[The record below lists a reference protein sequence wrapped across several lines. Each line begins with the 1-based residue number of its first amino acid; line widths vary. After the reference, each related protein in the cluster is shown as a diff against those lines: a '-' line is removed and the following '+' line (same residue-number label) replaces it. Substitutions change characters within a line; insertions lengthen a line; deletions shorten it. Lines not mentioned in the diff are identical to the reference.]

1 MTCLK
6 LLQGRCVIV
15 PPCAHTCFSFVL
27 FLGVEPLHQWSILI
41 CAFRVTCC
49 SFITSIKEKNKT
61 AKKHHDKVANSC
73 NVCVKD
79 PVPTAYH
86 SFHLK
91 RKDYHHT
98 DIQFVLCFFFHAFYL
113 FPRLELAQHTRKRT
127 QYLCESR
134 IYFIYS
140 LSPLLPLVKSL
151 VD

>member
-1 MTCLK
+1 MSSCPRVRTLAS
-6 LLQGRCVIV
+6 LS
-15 PPCAHTCFSFVL
+15 FSFSVCVS
-27 FLGVEPLHQWSILI
+27 VEPLHQWSILI

-91 RKDYHHT
+91 RKSVSAIRIGAAHT
-98 DIQFVLCFFFHAFYL
+98 QTHTVSLRKQNLFYIL
-113 FPRLELAQHTRKRT
+113 SFPSPAIGQITR
-127 QYLCESR
+127 
-134 IYFIYS
+134 
-140 LSPLLPLVKSL
+140 
-151 VD
+151 

>member
-91 RKDYHHT
+91 RKSVSAIRIGAAHT
-98 DIQFVLCFFFHAFYL
+98 QTHTVSLRKQNLFYIL
-113 FPRLELAQHTRKRT
+113 SFPSPAIGQITR
-127 QYLCESR
+127 
-134 IYFIYS
+134 
-140 LSPLLPLVKSL
+140 
-151 VD
+151 